1 MNNDGF
7 REFREIGDGNSG
19 GGVWWRNNQTMVPV
33 VGRGK
38 IGVIWWDGD
47 EGSNSSGGETGGGDV
62 EDRDWLAAEAFGKE
76 EGVYPEAVERLL
88 KSRSYVLEMN
98 SF

>member
-1 MNNDGF
+1 M
-7 REFREIGDGNSG
+7 ELSG
-19 GGVWWRNNQTMVPV
+19 GMVTKGATLVVVRPV
-33 VGRGK
+33 V
-38 IGVIWWDGD
+38 V
-47 EGSNSSGGETGGGDV
+47 GGGDV